1 MDYCLEHD
9 PRQRFNKKLLIFAS
23 LYLKEVKRTFKQ
35 MYQGRDV
42 RKKGI
47 YEMGVFSIR
56 EGHFIDKWNNL
67 KEV

>member
-1 MDYCLEHD
+1 MDHCLEQD
-9 PRQRFNKKLLIFAS
+9 PCQRFNEKLLIFAS
-23 LYLKEVKRTFKQ
+23 LYLKEVKRIFGQ
-35 MYQGRDV
+35 MYLGRDV
-42 RKKGI
+42 IKKGI

>member
-1 MDYCLEHD
+1 
-9 PRQRFNKKLLIFAS
+9 
-23 LYLKEVKRTFKQ
+23 

>member
-1 MDYCLEHD
+1 
-9 PRQRFNKKLLIFAS
+9 
-23 LYLKEVKRTFKQ
+23 

-42 RKKGI
+42 RKNGI